1 MMEWGQGPS
10 SPPPRSPFAHR
21 PTSSSC
27 ASAPW
32 ESVLRKP
39 DYQTQAVEQFRQASQ
54 LNAKSAPD
62 RLNYALAL
70 LRAGNAKEGV
80 GELEAVQKMDPKL
93 PHTWFNLGIEY
104 KKMGETD
111 KAIAQLEQMAR
122 LVADEPITQYNLG
135 VLYKAAGRAPDA
147 NAKFALSARL
157 DPNFAAP
164 HFQLFNFYRQQG
176 QADRAKEELGRFQDL
191 KSATKRPAPATRR
204 RMVPLFRSLRLHRS
218 QLAADTRP
226 ATALKFLASTLP
238 GKFAPANTTLHII
251 DLDGS
256 GSTDLLVVSTNT
268 IHVFRKGLTPVP
280 QPGFAGLTGIL
291 GAVPGDYDNDGLWIF
306 ASSPPPDRC
315 CSRTARPGSTGGQ
328 HPVAR

>member
-1 MMEWGQGPS
+1 MIEWGQGPS

-191 KSATKRPAPATRR
+191 KSATKRPAPATKTSNGASIPKSTITSIPARR
-204 RMVPLFRSLRLHRS
+204 RYAPRHRAQVSGVDAAREVRARQHHAAYHRS
-218 QLAADTRP
+218 GRLR
-226 ATALKFLASTLP
+226 
-238 GKFAPANTTLHII
+238 
-251 DLDGS
+251 LDGS
-256 GSTDLLVVSTNT
+256 TRCLHKHNSRFSQGPHARSAT
-268 IHVFRKGLTPVP
+268 GLRWVD
-280 QPGFAGLTGIL
+280 GDTG
-291 GAVPGDYDNDGLWIF
+291 
-306 ASSPPPDRC
+306 RC
-315 CSRTARPGSTGGQ
+315 PRRL
-328 HPVAR
+328 